1 VDPEDTRKFPLVE
14 RFVGLRMGVDL
25 SAVSP
30 GATAVVESSRR
41 LRCEQSY
48 GYVHALWWT
57 WLEDGRS
64 AISVPPGAKRA
75 VAALAAGVLSA
86 GELSGPDLVERLKI
100 PVNRA
105 LAASAMPAVDRVA
118 ATVSVASSGPL
129 PERAAPCECRR
140 LAGPDVPV
148 AAGLTLP
155 SHAFPD
161 GVVYGVVADGVVA
174 AVAYA
179 HRTGEME
186 NLVADMGVE
195 TAMPYRRR
203 GYARAAVRAVAEHFA
218 STGGESLYTTSP
230 DNAASIATASSAGFR
245 PWARGRHSP
254 SWFCGDGSQRGGDGD
269 NKEKKRR

>member
-118 ATVSVASSGPL
+118 ATVSVASSG
-129 PERAAPCECRR
+129 
-140 LAGPDVPV
+140 
-148 AAGLTLP
+148 LTLP

-245 PWARGRHSP
+245 PWARGLVLACP
-254 SWFCGDGSQRGGDGD
+254 PPT
-269 NKEKKRR
+269 